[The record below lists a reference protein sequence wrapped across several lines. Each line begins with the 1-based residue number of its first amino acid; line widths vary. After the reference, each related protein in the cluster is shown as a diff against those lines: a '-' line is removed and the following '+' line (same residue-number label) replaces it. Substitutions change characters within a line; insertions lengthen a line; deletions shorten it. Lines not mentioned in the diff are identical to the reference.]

1 MVIFVCSFENWSSQ
15 DKLQMELARA
25 DIHEAVRLTRRYDER
40 LTRIYSFA
48 SLVEPYFG
56 NSIENG
62 QNLLDS
68 MVMRRGASSRFTPLM
83 EETELA

>member
-1 MVIFVCSFENWSSQ
+1 LVIFVRSFEDGSSQ

-25 DIHEAVRLTRRYDER
+25 DIREAVRLTRRYDER
-40 LTRIYSFA
+40 LTRIYSFP

-56 NSIENG
+56 NAIENG

-68 MVMRRGASSRFTPLM
+68 MVMRWCASSRFTPLM